1 MKTMTAS
8 SVRLNILHCI
18 IYGTPYKLNNKQAR
32 WILLLQTIMNRELL
46 LTDDDNRGHVHD
58 YIHTKLH
65 QPSPAQLCSDWL
77 TSFISGD
84 ALADTRQITLVCM
97 LIVLFLHWTQH
108 NAYYV

>member
-65 QPSPAQLCSDWL
+65 HTAQLSSAL
-77 TSFISGD
+77 TG
-84 ALADTRQITLVCM
+84 
-97 LIVLFLHWTQH
+97 
-108 NAYYV
+108 